1 MKNTILS
8 QIIKKTLLTEQF
20 RPRKDSTKT
29 TKPIST
35 NITATAA
42 AKAKAKAKAAAKAK
56 ADAKAT
62 ADAKASKTKKI
73 KPGTDYIVNPP
84 MLFGSKKPYMHMIFN
99 KGSDG
104 KWRFEYY
111 DAVTKTIKSGEVT
124 GDAVL
129 AKLNS
134 ANGKLEWDGM
144 YDGQN
149 VTKTE
154 WFELMAK
161 YDPAFPGVT
170 EVPMLSNESMTTLAV
185 VGMWAVK
192 GIGLIAGLRYGWKLI
207 KWFGKPGADSKME
220 LASLSGLSKD
230 GVMSMQ
236 QWTEYQYGIGKISK
250 TEKNQLQGIYRNS
263 KYRRVVPTNV
273 FNTMKNEVIRG
284 DRTMAELITV
294 MPEAYREQKGLVDA
308 LLKYERDV
316 LNMYP
321 GRETKWLVAAEKW
334 AKQQSLTRTEIKKLF
349 PGLGLPP
356 LKTKP
361 ISQTNPGVYDFYT
374 NTSTSGRTAASSD
387 AKTAM
392 DKAIKAAERA
402 AKAKAATKAS
412 IEAMVDG
419 LVQRTSGFVK
429 QRRSQKLPVTKFDI
443 YSTPKNIVDQ
453 WEMNIGSKT
462 LKGKDISNL
471 RDDLAKLSTEKKA
484 IEKIKAFAVAH
495 NWNANYSKY
504 IETFLQNMLPYYRK

>member
-185 VGMWAVK
+185 VGMWGVK

-263 KYRRVVPTNV
+263 KYRRVVPTN
-273 FNTMKNEVIRG
+273 
-284 DRTMAELITV
+284 A
-294 MPEAYREQKGLVDA
+294 
-308 LLKYERDV
+308 
-316 LNMYP
+316 
-321 GRETKWLVAAEKW
+321 
-334 AKQQSLTRTEIKKLF
+334 
-349 PGLGLPP
+349 
-356 LKTKP
+356 
-361 ISQTNPGVYDFYT
+361 
-374 NTSTSGRTAASSD
+374 
-387 AKTAM
+387 
-392 DKAIKAAERA
+392 
-402 AKAKAATKAS
+402 
-412 IEAMVDG
+412 
-419 LVQRTSGFVK
+419 
-429 QRRSQKLPVTKFDI
+429 
-443 YSTPKNIVDQ
+443 
-453 WEMNIGSKT
+453 
-462 LKGKDISNL
+462 
-471 RDDLAKLSTEKKA
+471 
-484 IEKIKAFAVAH
+484 
-495 NWNANYSKY
+495 
-504 IETFLQNMLPYYRK
+504 